1 VYITLATA
9 LIFFLDIITPLG
21 VMAWILYL
29 IPLFLTVYLSWK
41 YAPLLM
47 TGVFNILMAISLFLS
62 PRDMS
67 IEYALLD
74 RVFFALILI
83 IASFFIKDYVSN
95 VEGLALNEERYRN
108 LIECLPEGVI
118 VYQQGAIV

>member
-1 VYITLATA
+1 
-9 LIFFLDIITPLG
+9 
-21 VMAWILYL
+21 
-29 IPLFLTVYLSWK
+29 
-41 YAPLLM
+41 M